1 MGIIYST
8 LAHAYE
14 VIEYHVINAYRQ
26 NLNNGKKYILINAIY
41 TMIIALTPYNMIYHS
56 LVQKSIK
63 YFVFNLILRIFAE
76 YLNQLIR
83 KNDKRI
89 ELVRRS
95 ENFIHVLSVIS
106 KMPGLYRKK
115 FIRGELKKKYVFK
128 TINGHKFATG
138 NVLNDSSISDGEYLN
153 LKMILN
159 EILSVTINIY
169 AAKKISIFIFM
180 LGLFYNQMK
189 KFIDHKINE
198 RLTSFDRRYCYDFIN
213 DRTYFESII
222 DKTNNLED
230 ASKSKRLNDQM
241 KENKINSTY
250 NIEFIKSS
258 LWYKFDQNMNDYF
271 ANFNVGYNLFDS
283 SCQMQN
289 CWSRMSETYR
299 THKDIQEVINE
310 FPQVDDVKQI
320 DIKKYI
326 DISGIDF
333 KYTDGKFK
341 LNQKN
346 DLHIELGSII
356 NVTGLNGHGK
366 TTFYNIINGDIAKK
380 GDPLVEFC
388 KYKLFVDD
396 REINEFRCLK
406 SYMMEQVPA
415 YENKYS
421 IKIYLYGPKHKKLF
435 DYEEG
440 LIKKIME
447 IIGLGDK
454 FGKNDKEI
462 LSKYAEDLNGGSL
475 QRLRIAKTIF
485 KIMTSDTQIIILD
498 EPDTFIDLTFTEMMK
513 KIFEFINYKNKI
525 IFITSHKNSLGTKNI
540 NIVEGNF

>member
-1 MGIIYST
+1 M
-8 LAHAYE
+8 
-14 VIEYHVINAYRQ
+14 
-26 NLNNGKKYILINAIY
+26 
-41 TMIIALTPYNMIYHS
+41 
-56 LVQKSIK
+56 
-63 YFVFNLILRIFAE
+63 
-76 YLNQLIR
+76 
-83 KNDKRI
+83 
-89 ELVRRS
+89 
-95 ENFIHVLSVIS
+95 
-106 KMPGLYRKK
+106 
-115 FIRGELKKKYVFK
+115 
-128 TINGHKFATG
+128 
-138 NVLNDSSISDGEYLN
+138 
-153 LKMILN
+153 
-159 EILSVTINIY
+159 
-169 AAKKISIFIFM
+169 
-180 LGLFYNQMK
+180 
-189 KFIDHKINE
+189 
-198 RLTSFDRRYCYDFIN
+198 
-213 DRTYFESII
+213 
-222 DKTNNLED
+222 
-230 ASKSKRLNDQM
+230 
-241 KENKINSTY
+241 
-250 NIEFIKSS
+250 
-258 LWYKFDQNMNDYF
+258 
-271 ANFNVGYNLFDS
+271 
-283 SCQMQN
+283 
-289 CWSRMSETYR
+289 
-299 THKDIQEVINE
+299 
-310 FPQVDDVKQI
+310 
-320 DIKKYI
+320 
-326 DISGIDF
+326 
-333 KYTDGKFK
+333 
-341 LNQKN
+341 
-346 DLHIELGSII
+346 
-356 NVTGLNGHGK
+356 LNGHGK

-388 KYKLFVDD
+388 KYNLFVDD